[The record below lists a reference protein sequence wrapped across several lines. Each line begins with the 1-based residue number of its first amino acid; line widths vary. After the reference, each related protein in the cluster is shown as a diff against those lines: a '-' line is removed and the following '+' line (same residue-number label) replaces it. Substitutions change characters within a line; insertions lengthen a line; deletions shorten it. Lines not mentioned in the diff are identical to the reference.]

1 MVTEQPAIGRNEGG
15 KKPEVT
21 NKVSALGDLEN
32 GVATIPERQLR
43 GRALGVLGENRQVVC
58 SVCDTL
64 GLRCPTGH

>member
-32 GVATIPERQLR
+32 GVATIPERQFG
-43 GRALGVLGENRQVVC
+43 GRALGGAWRKQ
-58 SVCDTL
+58 TG
-64 GLRCPTGH
+64 GLFSL

>member
-32 GVATIPERQLR
+32 GVATIPERQFG
-43 GRALGVLGENRQVVC
+43 GRALRVGRAWRKQTG
-58 SVCDTL
+58 
-64 GLRCPTGH
+64 GLFSL